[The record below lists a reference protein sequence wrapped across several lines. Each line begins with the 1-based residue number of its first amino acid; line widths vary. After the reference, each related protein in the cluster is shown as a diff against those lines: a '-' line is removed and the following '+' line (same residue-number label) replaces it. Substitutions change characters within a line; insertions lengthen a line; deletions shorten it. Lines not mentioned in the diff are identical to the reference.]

1 MQDAYRY
8 RVSPNIQLNQEQKDT
23 LVSILDTFIPPLPQ
37 KQIDQF
43 VEKYKEL
50 NTEEDIINFCKASY
64 SSTKSTQRTMDL
76 INRTFLPKRR
86 VKFASLLSSLAASD
100 FKTMPQK
107 EREKEILRWK
117 GSCLAQSRAI
127 YCAFQSLAC
136 YSVYV
141 DHPIAFSELM
151 KMDQKTFTNLPE
163 RLPMMQ
169 DSQLTDV
176 MKFDAIV
183 IGSGAGGGVV
193 SAELAKAGKS
203 VLVIEKGRYYHET
216 DFVPKELEGNS
227 NLYEHGGMASSVTG
241 SLKVMAGSVFGGG
254 TTVNWCASL
263 KLQSFVREE
272 WAKQD
277 LPYFLSPKFSRDL
290 DTVYHRIGASTS
302 GIKHNGPNRVIVEGC
317 KALGYPF
324 EEIPQNT
331 SGKPHEC
338 NYCYCGC
345 RSGIKNGTMN
355 TWLRDAHHHGA
366 QFLDKTKA
374 LKVLIE
380 DGKAV
385 GVECLVHYEKRVRIM
400 ADSVTVSAGSLQSP
414 GILLS
419 SGLKNDHIG
428 KNLYLHPINLV
439 YGYFDEKVNSAE
451 GAPMTALSG
460 ISENTENDGY
470 GSKIEGAA
478 FHPGTFASLL
488 PWQGASD
495 HKECMLR
502 YDYCAPLL
510 ILTRDKDSKGSVEY
524 DEKDN
529 VMVRYELSDRDRR
542 SVSEGILRALDIL
555 VAVGARELHS
565 GQLGIKPFKFES
577 NQESRIDD
585 RKYIDWKIRV
595 KEYGLMCDNST
606 MLTAH
611 QMGSNRMGSS
621 PKTSVVKPTGETWEV
636 KNLYIADASVF
647 PTASGVNP
655 MVTIEAI
662 ALHIASN
669 IIDNTKLRV

>member
-1 MQDAYRY
+1 
-8 RVSPNIQLNQEQKDT
+8 
-23 LVSILDTFIPPLPQ
+23 
-37 KQIDQF
+37 
-43 VEKYKEL
+43 
-50 NTEEDIINFCKASY
+50 
-64 SSTKSTQRTMDL
+64 MDL
-76 INRTFLPKRR
+76 INRTFLPEKR
-86 VKFASLLSSLAASD
+86 VEFASLLSSLAVSD
-100 FKTMPQK
+100 FKNMSQK
-107 EREKEILRWK
+107 EREKEILRWN
-117 GSCLAQSRAI
+117 GSCLAQSRTI
-127 YCAFQSLAC
+127 YSVFQSLAC
-136 YSVYV
+136 YPVYV
-141 DHPIAFSELM
+141 DYPIAFSKLM
-151 KMDQKTFTNLPE
+151 KMDHNNFTNLPE

-193 SAELAKAGKS
+193 AAELAKAGKS

-216 DFVPKELEGNS
+216 DFVHKELEGNA

-263 KLQSFVREE
+263 RLQSFVREE
-272 WAKQD
+272 WAKQG

-290 DTVYHRIGASTS
+290 DMVYHRIGASTS

-317 KALGYPF
+317 RALGYSF

-345 RSGIKNGTMN
+345 RTGIKNGTMN

-366 QFLDKTKA
+366 QFLDKSKV
-374 LKVLIE
+374 LKVLTK

-385 GVECLVHYEKRVRIM
+385 GVECLVHYEKQVRIM
-400 ADSVTVSAGSLQSP
+400 ADSVIVSAGSLQSP
-414 GILLS
+414 GVLLR
-419 SGLKNDHIG
+419 SGPKNNHIG
-428 KNLYLHPINLV
+428 NNLHLHPINLV
-439 YGYFDEKVNSAE
+439 YGYFNEKMNSAE
-451 GAPMTALSG
+451 GAPMTVLNG
-460 ISENTENDGY
+460 ISENMENDGY

-495 HKECMLR
+495 HKKYMLR

-529 VMVRYELSDRDRR
+529 VMVKYELSNRDCR
-542 SVSEGILRALDIL
+542 SVSEGILHALDIL
-555 VAVGARELHS
+555 VAAGERELHS
-565 GQLGIKPFKFES
+565 GQLGVKPFRFES

-585 RKYIDWKIRV
+585 KKYGDWKTRV

-606 MLTAH
+606 MLIAH
-611 QMGSNRMGSS
+611 QMESNRMGIS
-621 PKTSVVKPTGETWEV
+621 PQTSVVKPTGRLG
-636 KNLYIADASVF
+636 KSRISMSLMHLFF
-647 PTASGVNP
+647 PQHLV
-655 MVTIEAI
+655 
-662 ALHIASN
+662 
-669 IIDNTKLRV
+669 